1 MKNKLIIATLLGVL
15 AGAFVYAIARSDKN
29 KVRKRRIKY

>member
-15 AGAFVYAIARSDKN
+15 AGAFVYAIARSDK
-29 KVRKRRIKY
+29 KKAIKRRTKY